1 MYKQDLKLQPSKTGT
16 GVFTTIDI
24 PANVPIM
31 ELRGTLYLEKDLPN
45 PNNTAVLQI
54 STNTFMDLT
63 GVVDGVDYLNH
74 SCNPNCLMHI
84 VGNRVILY
92 SMYVIKAGAELT
104 FDYSTTSTDTVAK
117 WNMTCHCG
125 DFHCRKNISG
135 FQTLDATTQQ
145 KMIQKGMVPLY
156 ITQPQMFPK
165 KF

>member
-1 MYKQDLKLQPSKTGT
+1 MYKQDLKIQPSKIGM

-31 ELRGTLYLEKDLPN
+31 ELRGTLYLEKDLPS
-45 PNNTAVLQI
+45 PTNNSVLQI
-54 STNTFMDLT
+54 GTNTFMGLT

-84 VGNRVILY
+84 VGNRAVLY
-92 SMYVIKAGAELT
+92 SMYVIKAGSELT
-104 FDYSTTSTDTVAK
+104 FDYSLSSTDTPAK
-117 WNMTCHCG
+117 WSMLCHCG
-125 DFHCRKNISG
+125 DFNCRKTISG
-135 FQTLDATTQQ
+135 FHTLDTATQQ
-145 KMIQKGMVPLY
+145 KMIKQGMVPLY